1 MSIAIAEAARPQARR
16 GTSTPS
22 TPSLINR
29 IQKPPLLD
37 RLTQKDSKAK
47 SPVRTP
53 ATCVTLIVYIY
64 CNSLT
69 LPLSPAGP
77 GPIRNKPRAPKAAR
91 APKKPKTA
99 EELDS
104 ELDAFMKD
112 DTQPTPTVPEQAGD
126 VEMTE

>member
-37 RLTQKDSKAK
+37 RLTQKESKAK

-53 ATCVTLIVYIY
+53 AT
-64 CNSLT
+64 
-69 LPLSPAGP
+69 PAGP